1 MHRFSLSDNWFPRS
15 FFSIQ
20 VGENG
25 AGKTTLLKLLM
36 GTLDPIKGIR
46 HAHRNLKIGY
56 FTQHHVDQLDMSQSS
71 VELLAARFPGKLFR
85 QGRDPGKPFRQGREP
100 GKPFSEGGEPG
111 YPFRPLKEPRMPFRQ
126 GMEPC
131 EWFR

>member
-1 MHRFSLSDNWFPRS
+1 MHRFSLSDNWFPHS

-71 VELLAARFPGKLFR
+71 VELLAARFPGKLYR
-85 QGRDPGKPFRQGREP
+85 QGRIQVSHLDRE
-100 GKPFSEGGEPG
+100 GNQVSHLDWEGNGP
-111 YPFRPLKEPRMPFRQ
+111 P
-126 GMEPC
+126 
-131 EWFR
+131 

>member
-1 MHRFSLSDNWFPRS
+1 MHRFSLVDSWFPHS
-15 FFSIQ
+15 FFYIQ

-71 VELLAARFPGKLFR
+71 VELLAARFPGKLFI
-85 QGRDPGKPFRQGREP
+85 QGRER
-100 GKPFSEGGEPG
+100 G
-111 YPFRPLKEPRMPFRQ
+111 YLFRPLKEPRMPFRQ
-126 GMEPC
+126 
-131 EWFR
+131 

>member
-1 MHRFSLSDNWFPRS
+1 MDVQVQSLTQLVSS
-15 FFSIQ
+15 FLFLSIQ

-71 VELLAARFPGKLFR
+71 VELLAARFPGK
-85 QGRDPGKPFRQGREP
+85 PFRQGR
-100 GKPFSEGGEPG
+100 EPG
-111 YPFRPLKEPRMPFRQ
+111 YPFRPLKEPRVPFRQ
-126 GMEPC
+126 GREPC

>member
-1 MHRFSLSDNWFPRS
+1 MVPVVNYLIHSHL
-15 FFSIQ
+15 Q

-36 GTLDPIKGIR
+36 ASIEPKKGFR

-71 VELLAARFPGKLFR
+71 VELLATRFPGQQVFFKKSL
-85 QGRDPGKPFRQGREP
+85 
-100 GKPFSEGGEPG
+100 
-111 YPFRPLKEPRMPFRQ
+111 
-126 GMEPC
+126 
-131 EWFR
+131 